1 MHESESKFHTTI
13 NILKYF
19 GFHFYSGEKYKEAPP
34 DALDMFKELHNSKK
48 KGITPAVQS
57 AIVSKLSIS

>member
-1 MHESESKFHTTI
+1 MNLSPNSIQRLTFS
-13 NILKYF
+13 NILVF
-19 GFHFYSGEKYKEAPP
+19 IFTQGEKYKEAPP

-48 KGITPAVQS
+48 KGIAPAVQS